1 MKEFDERPGAVG
13 RSGTMGA
20 MKQRRKATGPIKWVD
35 TARGRFG
42 VAEYPSGEIRLYIEY
57 DSYLAIAEAHLGP
70 AGVSPEGN
78 RTSCYGLTRMRSCR
92 RAGRCLGQ
100 LTVLRR

>member
-1 MKEFDERPGAVG
+1 
-13 RSGTMGA
+13 

-35 TARGRFG
+35 TARGRLG

-70 AGVSPEGN
+70 AGVSPG
-78 RTSCYGLTRMRSCR
+78 
-92 RAGRCLGQ
+92 GQ
-100 LTVLRR
+100 QNLLLRPYKDEELPPSNAATAVR